1 MATITV
7 EDGTGLAGATTY
19 ASDSEFVAYWQA
31 RYQTG
36 DPGSQTAVTQPDKLR
51 GALNVAADYIDRMLG
66 PYAGTRLTA
75 TQALEFPRSGL
86 YDATGTEVTGVPIGV
101 KRACIEYAFR
111 ALSDDLQTDQ
121 SVDATGAQVK
131 RKKIDV
137 IETEYF
143 QGSAKTLRRYPMADA
158 LLRPYRIGATN
169 RVVHG

>member
-31 RYQTG
+31 RNKIG
-36 DPGSQTAVTQPDKLR
+36 DPGAQTAINAPDKLR

-66 PYAGTRLTA
+66 PFAGTKLVA
-75 TQALEFPRSGL
+75 TQGLEFPRADLFDS
-86 YDATGTEVTGVPIGV
+86 TGTEVTGVPIGV
-101 KRACIEYAFR
+101 KRACMEYAFR
-111 ALSDDLQTDQ
+111 ALSESLQTDQ
-121 SVDATGAQVK
+121 TIDATGAQVK